1 MFQELQLSLEP
12 SLSYTSSAGPESV
25 LYWSVHHNNLS
36 IVEQTSMCA
45 ASLFTLSQSFTALDS
60 VLHLCVL
67 CVLSGVLAGGWQLAL
82 INVLIMH

>member
-1 MFQELQLSLEP
+1 MFQVLQLSLEP

-36 IVEQTSMCA
+36 IVEQISMCA

-60 VLHLCVL
+60 VLHRSLCLVCL
-67 CVLSGVLAGGWQLAL
+67 VRSRSRWLAAGF
-82 INVLIMH
+82 N